1 MRQIKRVGVIVV
13 GAALLVSGALVGGP
27 DATDTYQ
34 HGRGDLV
41 ALSGD
46 SGSAGVY
53 RNAAKDGRRV
63 GAIGISGDGIDQD
76 DMVAADRPIRT
87 NGDGSDHAWSVAFT
101 VNEHSP
107 AGVPRFEGGPLFGV
121 QFS

>member
-27 DATDTYQ
+27 DVTDTYQ
-34 HGRGDLV
+34 DGRSDLV

-46 SGSAGVY
+46 PGSAGVY
-53 RNAAKDGRRV
+53 RNAAKEGQRV

-76 DMVAADRPIRT
+76 DAIGATGAIRA
-87 NGDGSDHAWSVAFT
+87 NGDGSDHSWNVASIT
-101 VNEHSP
+101 SQP
-107 AGVPRFEGGPLFGV
+107 GGDLFGV

>member
-27 DATDTYQ
+27 DVTDTYQ
-34 HGRGDLV
+34 DGRSDLV

-46 SGSAGVY
+46 PGSAGLY
-53 RNAAKDGRRV
+53 RNAAVDGPRV

-76 DMVAADRPIRT
+76 DLVSRGGALGVAST
-87 NGDGSDHAWSVAFT
+87 G
-101 VNEHSP
+101 
-107 AGVPRFEGGPLFGV
+107 
-121 QFS
+121 

>member
-1 MRQIKRVGVIVV
+1 
-13 GAALLVSGALVGGP
+13 
-27 DATDTYQ
+27 
-34 HGRGDLV
+34 LV

-46 SGSAGVY
+46 PGSAGVY
-53 RNAAKDGRRV
+53 RNAAKDGQRV

-87 NGDGSDHAWSVAFT
+87 NGDGSDQAWSVAFN
-101 VNEHSP
+101 VNERFP
-107 AGVPRFEGGPLFGV
+107 AGVPRLEGGPLFGV